1 MHALPPWEPTGLPG
15 ACLDQHGFHFTDCG
29 SATHQRRGD
38 VSRGHRQASVAEAQH
53 RTLNPTKRGESAL
66 AARIILPR
74 DNNSA
79 FASVAVSVHFLCQI
93 QFISTFLSG
102 HQLNLGVSRTAKGS
116 DKPGALS
123 TTNTSLVE
131 IQGTI
136 SGVFF
141 LSLRE
146 WIAFPLPQAL
156 LA

>member
-1 MHALPPWEPTGLPG
+1 MLYRLGSRPVCLGLVSTNTVFTSLTAVQPLTNDG
-15 ACLDQHGFHFTDCG
+15 ATYHEDID
-29 SATHQRRGD
+29 R
-38 VSRGHRQASVAEAQH
+38 ASVAEAQH